1 MIPVLK
7 HWDPPTRGNHEGY
20 TAGYFLESAINHY
33 LMTGKKDARLYD
45 AARKL
50 ADCWNNNLGPAPK
63 KPWYDGHQEMEQAL
77 VRFGRFV
84 NDMQRGAQRSRAE

>member
-1 MIPVLK
+1 
-7 HWDPPTRGNHEGY
+7 
-20 TAGYFLESAINHY
+20 
-33 LMTGKKDARLYD
+33 MTDKKDARMYN

-50 ADCWNNNLGPAPK
+50 ADCWCNNLGPAPK

-84 NDMQRGAQRSRAE
+84 NDMEGGGKGDKYIETARFLLDSRYTPPSTRRATGRNTTRAICR